1 MLLPIYWMINLFFY
15 SKASNKLNKLN
26 FPLTANLL
34 TKTVLLL
41 KKCPCRSVQ
50 QCPEITTAQQNLQ
63 SPLSF
68 INLSWFGV
76 SLLVPKCSFSPCPPD
91 VLRLFQSP
99 HSPHL
104 CVTCVVFI
112 SEAWSGTLSM
122 GAAVWLAEQWVSN
135 IKAEYKHILADLQ
148 QIPSFLLIMVCKH
161 A

>member
-99 HSPHL
+99 PPLQL
-104 CVTCVVFI
+104 CVSAEIFFAYSVYWSTLVKILFCSLSKHSFSAILLYHQCVR
-112 SEAWSGTLSM
+112 
-122 GAAVWLAEQWVSN
+122 N
-135 IKAEYKHILADLQ
+135 IYLHKGITVQ
-148 QIPSFLLIMVCKH
+148 LIIV
-161 A
+161 